1 MGLRLEIC
9 CRTDATLGRVEEEL
23 RSQPRGLPYEEK
35 PETTHRS
42 KGRSPAAGVM
52 SRGGAGGGGVE
63 DATRA
68 GLVVREA
75 RVSSLGASGLG
86 KDKEGSLPERATSA
100 V

>member
-1 MGLRLEIC
+1 MR
-9 CRTDATLGRVEEEL
+9 
-23 RSQPRGLPYEEK
+23 RSQRPR
-35 PETTHRS
+35 T
-42 KGRSPAAGVM
+42 GRREGHQRQASC
-52 SRGGAGGGGVE
+52 RGDVPGGGVE